1 MPKNTKALG
10 SELNDGLGGGKFVS
24 DDRDPDEIIRA
35 LRDRIEELEPS
46 LRDWKDMAMKYR
58 LVLDLIIRRNKL
70 MNPEICL
77 DMLDK
82 AAKQALD

>member
-1 MPKNTKALG
+1 MSEETKAG
-10 SELNDGLGGGKFVS
+10 SELSAGLGGGKFVS

-77 DMLDK
+77 DMLDR